1 MVMELVERPSRRVW
15 LWSSWSGLQE
25 GIGHSSQGGYQ
36 QNEEENKIKEEQAN
50 QDKI

>member
-1 MVMELVERPSRRVW
+1 MVMELVERPSRRVG

-36 QNEEENKIKEEQAN
+36 QNEEKKIKEERAN